1 MYVRARQNAT
11 GTKTIYLI
19 DSFRVE
25 GKKSSCSKMIKCF
38 GSSADQKQL
47 DQWIAEANELKAK
60 LESKNS
66 RGKNFIEI
74 RQESDLTDC
83 HSISIGVSYFYKL
96 MYEQAFSKLKLN
108 GVNKDT
114 LANLVT
120 MRLVQPLSKLKTAK
134 IASDYGIEQLS
145 INKIYKMMDTL
156 SDDNIEKVKK
166 YVFKH
171 SQNLLGNKK
180 LKVLFYDLTTIY
192 FEANISSELKE
203 FGYSKDGK
211 SQHVQISLAMIVTE
225 CGLPLGYEI
234 FKGNSF
240 EGHTLIPTL
249 NKLKAEYGINDIT
262 IVADSAMLSDENI
275 KALEANN
282 YKYIVAARVKNMGK
296 TTTEALLDDA
306 GYIEVNEGELK
317 YKVINLV
324 KEEQNQSEHPA
335 RFIKNLIA
343 CYSKRRKR
351 KDEYDRSKALSR
363 INKTIGKTT
372 RSQLKGVLSKSYVG
386 TNMTA
391 SEAETI
397 TINEKKLNAATR
409 LEGYFG
415 YITNTNLP
423 PDEIIAQYKGL
434 WQVEQTFRVTK
445 HNLAIRPVYHFVDR
459 RIKAH
464 FAICYLS
471 LALLRTVEMGL
482 RKANQYLPIEELHML
497 LSRMHQVKLT
507 VGKRQCTIITER
519 EAVAKIFAGLGL
531 VLPPKL
537 QLASC

>member
-1 MYVRARQNAT
+1 
-11 GTKTIYLI
+11 
-19 DSFRVE
+19 
-25 GKKSSCSKMIKCF
+25 
-38 GSSADQKQL
+38 
-47 DQWIAEANELKAK
+47 
-60 LESKNS
+60 
-66 RGKNFIEI
+66 
-74 RQESDLTDC
+74 
-83 HSISIGVSYFYKL
+83 
-96 MYEQAFSKLKLN
+96 
-108 GVNKDT
+108 
-114 LANLVT
+114 
-120 MRLVQPLSKLKTAK
+120 
-134 IASDYGIEQLS
+134 
-145 INKIYKMMDTL
+145 
-156 SDDNIEKVKK
+156 
-166 YVFKH
+166 
-171 SQNLLGNKK
+171 
-180 LKVLFYDLTTIY
+180 
-192 FEANISSELKE
+192 
-203 FGYSKDGK
+203 
-211 SQHVQISLAMIVTE
+211 
-225 CGLPLGYEI
+225 
-234 FKGNSF
+234 
-240 EGHTLIPTL
+240 
-249 NKLKAEYGINDIT
+249 
-262 IVADSAMLSDENI
+262 
-275 KALEANN
+275 
-282 YKYIVAARVKNMGK
+282 MGK

-397 TINEKKLNAATR
+397 TINEKKLAAATR